1 MKKFVVLTI
10 VVALFI
16 GIPFCVFAQE
26 EQPRDASTLCKAA
39 EFAIADYVT
48 NLGQCVRYIQACRSE
63 SGHSP
68 EWCACVLIRAV
79 DPTYEDR
86 FGKGLGRCIEYVRA
100 NPSYY

>member
-1 MKKFVVLTI
+1 MRKFFVLTL

-26 EQPRDASTLCKAA
+26 EPRDASRLCKAA
-39 EFAIADYVT
+39 EFAIADYV
-48 NLGQCVRYIQACRSE
+48 NDLGQCVRYIQACTKE

-68 EWCACVLIRAV
+68 DWCACVLIRAV
-79 DPTYEDR
+79 DPTYEIR
-86 FGKGLGRCIEYVRA
+86 FGKGLGPCIEFVRA